1 MTTTNVGKESPEHFA
16 FEPVEPTPANN
27 ENQITKP
34 VGGQTEEPDCMAGC
48 GEDPTSTEAT
58 PAE

>member
-1 MTTTNVGKESPEHFA
+1 MTTNVGKQTPGHFA

-27 ENQITKP
+27 DNQTTKSA
-34 VGGQTEEPDCMAGC
+34 GGTTEEPDCATGC
-48 GEDPTSTEAT
+48 GEEPTSAGAT